1 MCRCSESQ
9 KSLNWEDNCLFL
21 VLHNQ
26 VLTFKLV
33 TYVVDLSKRSPA
45 FISKFSEA
53 CKAGQTIQKFP
64 DTLQ

>member
-1 MCRCSESQ
+1 MCSENQ
-9 KSLNWEDNCLFL
+9 KSLNRVDKRLLL

-33 TYVVDLSKRSPA
+33 IYIVDLSKCSLA
-45 FISKFSEA
+45 FISEFKEA
-53 CKAGQTIQKFP
+53 CKAGQTIQRFP

>member
-1 MCRCSESQ
+1 MCCCSENQ
-9 KSLNWEDNCLFL
+9 KSLNWEDKSLFL

-33 TYVVDLSKRSPA
+33 TYVVDLSKCSLA
-45 FISKFSEA
+45 FISKFNEA